1 MRRPELGPAPSGL
14 AEAAGVREAAALIAA
29 LEADVAAVIVG
40 QSVLIRRLLTGLF
53 AAIPFATA
61 RSSGAAEGGAAEGCG
76 HVLLE
81 GVPGVAK
88 TLTATTLAQ
97 AIAARFQR

>member
-1 MRRPELGPAPSGL
+1 MDPAALPAAQAIEDASGITVELLDELG
-14 AEAAGVREAAALIAA
+14 R
-29 LEADVAAVIVG
+29 VIVG
-40 QSVLIRRLLTGLF
+40 QRAMLERLLIGLL
-53 AAIPFATA
+53 AD
-61 RSSGAAEGGAAEGCG
+61 G

-97 AIAARFQR
+97 AISATPR